1 MNWTMKKW
9 GIISSFL
16 LLFISCNIKA
26 PLEEILMEGNTKVAP
41 YVTLTGSNDT
51 LLIRNYLPQIGKI
64 DSITSGTV
72 EIKPIVDKSDCV
84 QLLAKKGNVT
94 IHEIQIWKQGK
105 KSSLIAINKIRLDS
119 NIRRVELAM
128 KSFLN
133 NVIFITSND
142 QPSKVVVVWQN
153 TVLPDIFVTNDAKG
167 ISIFIPKEAK
177 AIHHSTLRL
186 FTQNKNTT
194 GILSINLIDGE
205 PLAQNKISN
214 N

>member
-1 MNWTMKKW
+1 
-9 GIISSFL
+9 
-16 LLFISCNIKA
+16 
-26 PLEEILMEGNTKVAP
+26 
-41 YVTLTGSNDT
+41 
-51 LLIRNYLPQIGKI
+51 
-64 DSITSGTV
+64 
-72 EIKPIVDKSDCV
+72 
-84 QLLAKKGNVT
+84 
-94 IHEIQIWKQGK
+94 
-105 KSSLIAINKIRLDS
+105 
-119 NIRRVELAM
+119 M